1 MSLLSKGVYRLGV
14 TATLLVSGFLA
25 SPVLSAPQV
34 EPVKFERETLEN
46 GLRVIYAPMDN
57 APVVHVRVMYHVG
70 SRDEQPDRQGFAHM
84 FEHMM
89 FRGSKNVASEQH
101 MKLINSFGGICNAF
115 TSFDQTTYINTVP
128 NNHLE
133 TVLYLEADRMASF
146 KVSQPV
152 FETEREVVKEE
163 WRLRYANQPYGPFFQ
178 DLFSTA
184 FTTHN
189 YRWTT
194 IGDMD
199 HLAKAQ
205 IQELQDFHDKYYIPN
220 NACLIIAGEFDVAE
234 AKAQVRKYFGWIPKG
249 DEFERATKPEPAQTE
264 SRKKVVY
271 RPQVPVARST
281 LAWKGPEYRS
291 DDHIQLELFCNIVGG
306 GRSSQAYLDL
316 VSGPDAVAA
325 GAQMGNQQLE
335 DPSLIIASLGVL
347 PGKDA
352 DVATERMKAVIRK
365 ALDEGVSADELE
377 KAKTAIRVALIGQR
391 QTAESIASAL
401 GEEEVFGGD
410 ANRVN
415 EYFDLL
421 EKATPETVQAT
432 ARKYIRDE
440 TLTVI
445 QYRPGTGPTTAPAT
459 QPNDNPKGGG
469 DTTPSPAAAE
479 TSPAATAPSTQPTVV
494 SKRNIQFPEGY
505 ITQPPLDL
513 SPTKASFNKG
523 VVDSVNG
530 IQVITLTDPR
540 LPVVNVSLVMRGGG
554 HAADAKKEGL
564 AGLTAAMLLRG
575 AGDMNAAQL
584 AEDLESRGI
593 SLNADDDG
601 DTTRVNAF
609 AMVDQLDHAMN
620 RFKQVLQQPTF
631 PADEFGKLQRQSMTG
646 LFQQLSNPGS
656 VADRELD
663 TAVFGDSPLGRNTDI
678 TTLRAITLDDVKAW
692 YAQAYRPD
700 NALLVFSG
708 AIEPAKAKE
717 LAGAL
722 IEGWTSGAPPKATYD
737 VPAIPEKRKII
748 LVDNP
753 QGQQSSVRMGIVAYD
768 LKNDARFAGAV
779 ATQVLSAGI
788 ENRLDRELRAKRG
801 LTYGAGGFFR
811 ATRNG
816 GSFEVTVDTRPN
828 ATGEAIT
835 AAFEVLEEMRKNDI
849 TPEELSYSKTR
860 VAGLMVLQ
868 TQTIQQQAGRRV
880 DTVLNDYPADYYDH
894 YAEKIAEVEASQVRE
909 VMEKY
914 VHPDRMSIVVVAPA
928 KQVKEQLEKLGDVT
942 VIEMPLARLQ
952 RQESP

>member
-1 MSLLSKGVYRLGV
+1 MSLLRLVG
-14 TATLLVSGFLA
+14 ASAALVVGLLA

-34 EPVKFERETLEN
+34 EPVKFERETLDN
-46 GLRVIYAPMDN
+46 GLRVIYAPMEN

-115 TSFDQTTYINTVP
+115 TSFDQTTYVNTIP

-133 TVLYLEADRMASF
+133 TVLWLEADRMASF

-220 NACLIIAGEFDVAE
+220 NACLIIAGQFDVAQ
-234 AKAQVRKYFGWIPKG
+234 AKEQVRKYFGWIPKG
-249 DEFERATKPEPAQTE
+249 DAFERATKPEPAQSE
-264 SRKKVVY
+264 PRKKVVH
-271 RPQVPVARST
+271 RPQVPVARAS
-281 LAWKGPEYRS
+281 LAWKGPEYKS
-291 DDHIQLELFCNIVGG
+291 EDHVALELFCNIVGG
-306 GRSSQAYLDL
+306 GRSSRAYLDL
-316 VSGPDAVAA
+316 VSGPDAIAA

-335 DPSLIIASLGVL
+335 DPSLIVASVGVL

-352 DVATERMKAVIRK
+352 DTAVERMKAVIKK
-365 ALDEGVSADELE
+365 AIDEGVTADELE
-377 KAKTAIRVALIGQR
+377 KSKTAIRVALVGQR
-391 QTAESIASAL
+391 QTAESVATAL

-415 EYFDLL
+415 EVLAWLDR
-421 EKATPETVQAT
+421 ATPESVQAV
-432 ARKYIRDE
+432 AKKYFRDE
-440 TLTVI
+440 SLSVV
-445 QYRPGTGPTTAPAT
+445 QYLPGTGPAASAPTTKPAA

-469 DTTPSPAAAE
+469 DTTPSPE
-479 TSPAATAPSTQPTVV
+479 ATTPSTQPTAV
-494 SKRNIQFPEGY
+494 SRRNIQFPEGY
-505 ITQPPLDL
+505 PTQPPMDL

-523 VVDSVNG
+523 VVDQVNG
-530 IQVITLTDPR
+530 VQVITMTDPR

-554 HAADAKKEGL
+554 HAADAKKEGV
-564 AGLTAAMLLRG
+564 AGLTASMLTRG
-575 AGDMNAAQL
+575 VADLTAAQL

-593 SLNADDDG
+593 SLGADDDG
-601 DTTRVNAF
+601 DTTRINCF
-609 AMVDQLDHAMN
+609 AMVDQLDHALT

-631 PADEFGKLQRQSMTG
+631 PADEFAKLQRQSMVG
-646 LFQQLSNPGS
+646 LSQSLSNPGS

-678 TTLRAITLDDVKAW
+678 LTLRNVKLDDVKAW
-692 YAQAYRPD
+692 YATAYRPD

-717 LAGAL
+717 LAAKL
-722 IEGWTSGAPPKATYD
+722 LEGWATGAPPKATYQF
-737 VPAIPEKRKII
+737 PAIPEKRKII

-753 QGQQSSVRMGIVAYD
+753 AGQQASIRMGILGYD
-768 LKNDARFAGAV
+768 VKDNSRFAGAV
-779 ATQVLSAGI
+779 ATQVLSSGI

-801 LTYGAGGFFR
+801 LTYGAGGYFR
-811 ATRNG
+811 PTRNG

-849 TPEELSYSKTR
+849 TPEELSYAKTR

-880 DTVLNDYPADYYDH
+880 DTVLNDYPVDYYDH
-894 YAEKIAEVEASQVRE
+894 YAERIAEIEASQVRE

-914 VHPDRMSIVVVAPA
+914 VQPDRMSIVVVAPA
-928 KQVKEQLEKLGDVT
+928 KLVKEQLEKIGDVT
-942 VIEMPLARLQ
+942 VVEMPLARL
-952 RQESP
+952 RHSENP